1 MGDTLPGS
9 KEGTIVSEETPK
21 PTNPLPGLKLFAGNS
36 NPELAKKVAENLGV
50 KLGKRTLTHFA
61 DGEIRVMIEESARG
75 MDIFIVQP
83 TCAPTSEMYMELFIM
98 LDAFRRASARRITVV
113 VPYYGYARQDKKI
126 KPREPIAARLMA
138 DILQLS
144 GANRVVAVDLH
155 ADQIQGFFSIPV
167 DHLYGGPI
175 LANYFISK
183 GFRNDKDVVVVS
195 PDAGGVTRANSLAER
210 LGCSFVVI
218 AKRRPAPN
226 TVEVVEIV
234 GDFVGKRCVMIDDMI
249 DTGGSIVA
257 GAQALMDRGAREV
270 IVCCTHPIF
279 SKEAPQKLQDSCI
292 SQVVVLDTIPTEG
305 KQFPKLKVLSC
316 APLIADAI
324 RRIHQNESVSE
335 LFENWR

>member
-1 MGDTLPGS
+1 
-9 KEGTIVSEETPK
+9 
-21 PTNPLPGLKLFAGNS
+21 
-36 NPELAKKVAENLGV
+36 
-50 KLGKRTLTHFA
+50 
-61 DGEIRVMIEESARG
+61 
-75 MDIFIVQP
+75 
-83 TCAPTSEMYMELFIM
+83 M

-138 DILQLS
+138 DILQLC
-144 GANRVVAVDLH
+144 GANRVGRHRPPRGPDPGLLL
-155 ADQIQGFFSIPV
+155 DP
-167 DHLYGGPI
+167 GGPP
-175 LANYFISK
+175 LRRADPGELLYLERASGRIS
-183 GFRNDKDVVVVS
+183 DVVVVS

-279 SKEAPQKLQDSCI
+279 SKDAPQKLQDSCI
-292 SQVVVLDTIPTEG
+292 SQVVDAGHDPDAGQGVPEAEGAVL
-305 KQFPKLKVLSC
+305 C
-316 APLIADAI
+316 APLDRGCDPSHPPERVGERAFRELAV
-324 RRIHQNESVSE
+324 RRAVQPQATPRRHALYPRRSLSVKAAAYSVDSVVKGRNS
-335 LFENWR
+335 LKKMDMRTPKR

>member
-1 MGDTLPGS
+1 MGDTLPRT
-9 KEGTIVSEETPK
+9 KEGAIVSDEAAPPK
-21 PTNPLPGLKLFAGNS
+21 PLAGMKLFAGTA
-36 NPELAKKVAENLGV
+36 NPELAKKVSENLGIR
-50 KLGKRTLTHFA
+50 LGKRMLTRFA
-61 DGEIRVMIEESARG
+61 DGEIRTMIEESARG
-75 MDIFIVQP
+75 MDIFILQP
-83 TCAPTSEMYMELFIM
+83 TCAPANETYMELAIL

-113 VPYYGYARQDKKI
+113 VPYFGYARQDKKI
-126 KPREPIAARLMA
+126 KPREPITARLMA
-138 DILQLS
+138 DFLQLA

-155 ADQIQGFFSIPV
+155 ADQIQGFFSVPV

-183 GFRNDKDVVVVS
+183 GFRDADDVVVVS
-195 PDAGGVTRANSLAER
+195 PDSGGVTRANALADR
-210 LGCSFVVI
+210 LACSFVVI

-270 IVCCTHPIF
+270 IVCCTHAIF
-279 SKEAPQKLQDSCI
+279 SKDAPQSLQESCI
-292 SQVVVLDTIPTEG
+292 SQVVVLDTIPVDD
-305 KQFPKLKVLSC
+305 KSFPKLKVLSC

-324 RRIHQNESVSE
+324 RRIHHNESVSE